1 MRAQYAV
8 SLHDVAPDTLPEC
21 RRLLDLLDPAGV
33 PVTLLVVPHYHHRT
47 RVDADPAFAT
57 FLCERLSRGDDVVL
71 HGYFHLDDAPAA
83 RGPLGWLRRRIYTA
97 GEGEF
102 DSLDEATAR
111 VRLSEGRALLARIGA
126 PPSGFI
132 APAWLLGPAA
142 ARAVRALGFAYTSSR
157 ESLSR
162 PADGAAVAAPSLVA
176 STRAGWRR
184 LASRLVIASRLA
196 LLARA
201 PRVRIALHPA
211 DAHHPSIV
219 ASWRRALA
227 VLGRERAAVLERA
240 WLESLPPARRV
251 VATGPATEAA

>member
-1 MRAQYAV
+1 MRAEYAV

-21 RRLLDLLDPAGV
+21 RLLLDILDGLRV

-47 RVDADPAFAT
+47 RVDADPGFAT
-57 FLCERLSRGDDVVL
+57 FLKERLARGDDVVL
-71 HGYFHLDDAPAA
+71 HGYYHLDDAPAA

-111 VRLSEGRALLARIGA
+111 ARLSKGRELLTRIGA

-142 ARAVRALGFAYTSSR
+142 ARAVRALGFAYTSAR

-162 PADGAAVAAPSLVA
+162 PADGMVVAAPSLVA

-184 LASRLVIASRLA
+184 IASRIVIASRLA

-201 PRVRIALHPA
+201 PRVRVALHPA

-219 ASWRRALA
+219 ASWRRSLA
-227 VLGRERAAVLERA
+227 VLGRARAAVLERA
-240 WLESLPPARRV
+240 WLESLPLTTRAATT
-251 VATGPATEAA
+251 VAS